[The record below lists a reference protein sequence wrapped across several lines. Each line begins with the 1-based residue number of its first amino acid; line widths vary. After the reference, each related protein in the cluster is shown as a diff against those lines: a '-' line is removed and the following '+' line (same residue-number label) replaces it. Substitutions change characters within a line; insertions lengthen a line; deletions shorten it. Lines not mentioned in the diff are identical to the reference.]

1 MVVVCKYCQKEFVWK
16 NGLPKE
22 FCSAK
27 CLLKWREKNK
37 NTLETHICKYCG
49 KEYSVKVSQDR
60 WYDNNYKMYFSAKNF
75 CCHGCGLKARHE
87 STAKTNLER
96 YGHENA
102 GQFGSKEHKKAL
114 IQKYG
119 KENYYQYGTEEYN
132 QLMLERYGTVHAS
145 QNKELFEKM
154 ENTKLK
160 RYGTK
165 DIGKFGTKEH
175 NKAIKEKYNTDNP
188 MKTRAVIE
196 KNYNTRLKH
205 KTLNTSIKEEKIYNM
220 LLTRYKDV
228 KRQYKSELY
237 PFACDFYISELD
249 LYIEYQGHWTHGYKP
264 YKKSKEDD
272 IILNNFKQKAITS
285 KFYKQAIE
293 VWTIKD
299 PLKRKIAKEN
309 NLNWIEFFTLDE
321 FINWFNA

>member
-1 MVVVCKYCQKEFVWK
+1 MMIVCKYCQKEFVWK

-22 FCSAK
+22 FCSVK
-27 CLLKWREKNK
+27 CLLKWREENK
-37 NTLETHICKYCG
+37 DTLETHICKYCG

-60 WYDNNYKMYFSAKNF
+60 WYDSNYKMYFSTKNF
-75 CCHGCGLKARHE
+75 CCHECGLKARHE
-87 STAKTNLER
+87 STVKTNLER
-96 YGHENA
+96 YGHENV
-102 GQFGSKEHKKAL
+102 GQFGSEEHKKAL

-132 QLMLERYGTVHAS
+132 QLMLERYGTVHAL

-154 ENTKLK
+154 ENTKLE
-160 RYGTK
+160 RYGSK

-175 NKAIKEKYNTDNP
+175 NKAIEEKYGIDNP

-205 KTLNTSIKEEKIYNM
+205 KTLNTSIKEEKIYNI
-220 LLTRYKDV
+220 LLMRYKDV
-228 KRQYKSELY
+228 KRQYKSEKY
-237 PFACDFYISELD
+237 PFACDFYVPELD

-272 IILNNFKQKAITS
+272 IILSNFKQKAITS

-321 FINWFNA
+321 FMNWFNA

>member
-114 IQKYG
+114 I
-119 KENYYQYGTEEYN
+119 
-132 QLMLERYGTVHAS
+132 
-145 QNKELFEKM
+145 
-154 ENTKLK
+154 
-160 RYGTK
+160 
-165 DIGKFGTKEH
+165 
-175 NKAIKEKYNTDNP
+175 
-188 MKTRAVIE
+188 
-196 KNYNTRLKH
+196 
-205 KTLNTSIKEEKIYNM
+205 
-220 LLTRYKDV
+220 
-228 KRQYKSELY
+228 
-237 PFACDFYISELD
+237 
-249 LYIEYQGHWTHGYKP
+249 
-264 YKKSKEDD
+264 
-272 IILNNFKQKAITS
+272 
-285 KFYKQAIE
+285 
-293 VWTIKD
+293 
-299 PLKRKIAKEN
+299 
-309 NLNWIEFFTLDE
+309 
-321 FINWFNA
+321 